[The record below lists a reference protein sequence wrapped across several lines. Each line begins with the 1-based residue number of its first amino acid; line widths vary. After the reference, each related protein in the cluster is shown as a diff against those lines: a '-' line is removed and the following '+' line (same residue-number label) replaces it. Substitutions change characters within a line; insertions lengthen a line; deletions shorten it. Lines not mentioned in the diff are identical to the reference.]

1 MQGAHSVLGP
11 ASPQAAAI
19 THLAL
24 LFFALAAIVW
34 LLVLAFLA
42 YSVLRPRRLA
52 ERDTD
57 ARLTRRQ
64 TVGVSAALGLSAI
77 VLLALGFVDYGT
89 GREIETARANS
100 GDTLRIRLTGRQ
112 WWWQIQYEQPTPPYR
127 VTTANEMHIPLGR
140 PVLLTLESA
149 DVIHSFWAPN
159 LHGKSD
165 LIPSYTS
172 AFLIQADRPGVYRA
186 PCAEYCGTQHANMAL
201 LIVAQ
206 PADSFA
212 AWYANELRDAPQPV
226 STAAARGREV
236 FLSAACPLCHTIRG
250 TPSGG
255 AVAPDL
261 THLATRSTLAAGT
274 IHNDRIGLSGWIANA
289 QGIKPGNQMPA
300 NLVSGRD
307 LNALLDYLGT
317 LR

>member
-19 THLAL
+19 AQLAV
-24 LFFALAAIVW
+24 LFFGIAAIVW

-42 YSVLRPRRLA
+42 YSVLRSKRLG
-52 ERDTD
+52 ERDHD
-57 ARLTRRQ
+57 ARFTRRQ
-64 TVGVSAALGLSAI
+64 IVGVSAALGVSA
-77 VLLALGFVDYGT
+77 VMLLALGFVDYGT
-89 GREIETARANS
+89 GRDIDTARVNS
-100 GDTLRIRLTGRQ
+100 TYTLRIHLTGRQ
-112 WWWQIQYEQPTPPYR
+112 WWWQVQYEQPTPPYR

-140 PVLLTLESA
+140 PVVLTLESA

-165 LIPSYTS
+165 LIPSYRS
-172 AFLIQADRPGVYRA
+172 AFLIQADKPGVYRA
-186 PCAEYCGTQHANMAL
+186 PCAEYCGTQHAKMTL

-212 AWYANELRDAPQPV
+212 AWYANELRDAPQPA
-226 STAAARGREV
+226 SAAAARGREV
-236 FLSAACPLCHTIRG
+236 FLTAACPLCHTIRG
-250 TPSGG
+250 TASGG
-255 AVAPDL
+255 NVAPDL
-261 THLATRSTLAAGT
+261 THLATRATLGAGS
-274 IHNDRIGLSGWIANA
+274 IPNHRAELAGWVANP
-289 QGIKPGNQMPA
+289 QGVKPGNQMPA

-307 LNALLDYLGT
+307 LNALLDYLGA